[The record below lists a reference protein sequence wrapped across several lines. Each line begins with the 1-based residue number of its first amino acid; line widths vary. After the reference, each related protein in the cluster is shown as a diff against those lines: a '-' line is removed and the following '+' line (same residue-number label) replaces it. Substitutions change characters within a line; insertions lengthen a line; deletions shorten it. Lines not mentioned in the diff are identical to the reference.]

1 MNKQIDLLRES
12 LSEAADEKVREG
24 SQRFFKET
32 VKVYGVKAAPLKKIS
47 KDLYQPL
54 KSLAK
59 DEIFSLC
66 ETLWQSGVLEESFVA
81 GDWCYARR
89 REFVPDDLILFRR
102 WIDKYVS
109 NWASCD
115 NFCNHSMGELMM
127 RYPELLIELLAFA
140 ASENRWM
147 RRAAAVSLILPAR
160 KGMFIDIVFKIA
172 DLLLHD
178 DDDMVQ
184 KGYGWM
190 LKVAAKHHQE
200 KVFNYVMKHRET
212 MPRTALRYAIEKM
225 PEALRRE
232 AMKRN

>member
-1 MNKQIDLLRES
+1 MNKHIDLLRKR
-12 LSEAADEKVREG
+12 LTEAADEKTREG
-24 SQRFFKET
+24 SQHFFKET
-32 VKVYGVKAAPLKKIS
+32 VQVYGVKAKPLKAIS
-47 KDLYQPL
+47 KELYQPL
-54 KSLAK
+54 KSHSK
-59 DEIFSLC
+59 DEILLLC
-66 ETLWQSGVLEESFVA
+66 ETLWQSGMLEESFVA

-89 REFVPDDLILFRR
+89 KEYVPDDLIFFRR

-127 RYPELLIELLAFA
+127 RYPELLIELLGFTG
-140 ASENRWM
+140 SENRWM
-147 RRAAAVSLILPAR
+147 RRAAAVSLIVPAR

-178 DDDMVQ
+178 HDDMVQ

-200 KVFNYVMKHRET
+200 KVFDFVMKHRET